1 MLNSP
6 AWQRQRSLY
15 RKMYLS
21 SDYPLCFTSYNFFCL
36 FLWHTDMAAFST
48 GLTVRSEVTF
58 IDKGLILSL
67 LWDQRSIHV
76 EWECEHPVLPVS
88 SPTHPQRI
96 TVCVCVTFSQ
106 MWQNTHMQSTHLFI
120 ITWLYCSCLHMSQN
134 TPWDDCTCLWA
145 ALNCCGRVREQVLGI
160 IPRYCLV
167 GSSDQVTN
175 YFSHIIINHSEKI
188 KTSQTFPCKHSTMC
202 HLLTCSHAFL

>member
-96 TVCVCVTFSQ
+96 TVCVCDLFTDVAEHTYAKHPPFHNHMAVLFMPAHVTKHSLR
-106 MWQNTHMQSTHLFI
+106 W
-120 ITWLYCSCLHMSQN
+120 LHMFMS
-134 TPWDDCTCLWA
+134 CSKLLWA
-145 ALNCCGRVREQVLGI
+145 CARTSFGNYSSLLSCGI
-160 IPRYCLV
+160 KW
-167 GSSDQVTN
+167 SSHQL
-175 YFSHIIINHSEKI
+175 F
-188 KTSQTFPCKHSTMC
+188 
-202 HLLTCSHAFL
+202 